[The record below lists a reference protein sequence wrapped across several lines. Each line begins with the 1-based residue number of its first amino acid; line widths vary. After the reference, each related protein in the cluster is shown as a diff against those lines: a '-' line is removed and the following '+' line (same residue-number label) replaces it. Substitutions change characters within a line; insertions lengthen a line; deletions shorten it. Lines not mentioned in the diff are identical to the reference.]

1 MSAKSHL
8 LYTKAISFIKI
19 NAMRNEME
27 VREEILN
34 LQTELE
40 GIINTGE
47 AEARELGENETSRM
61 AEIRGQIDTLKEEL
75 GSIEEENRKL
85 AETKN
90 KKQIT
95 NKMSKEIRL
104 FDLIKGIVDGN
115 LDDEQRA
122 FVQGN
127 NINMRAAIQATT
139 TDHGEEVV
147 PEDKKR
153 LELAIRNASVLNRIG
168 ATWFNNAVGNISIP
182 KYSGSQVFWA
192 GSENADAADG
202 AGTFE
207 EVELSPKRLTA
218 YIDISRQFLAQ
229 TSESAESILIN
240 DLAAAVA
247 EKLDETIFGCES
259 GSTTTPA
266 GLLYEGADYM
276 VTGGTLAS
284 MAFDDVLNLEEL
296 VEEKNGTNFI
306 FITDPK
312 VKYSLRGVQMASGL
326 QFVWENGEIDGR
338 KAVVSNSVCEGG
350 LICMDPRDLAVA
362 SWDQDMII
370 TVDPYTRAGKNQIR
384 IVINYLVDA
393 KLKGDRISAEVF
405 E

>member
-1 MSAKSHL
+1 
-8 LYTKAISFIKI
+8 
-19 NAMRNEME
+19 ME

-61 AEIRGQIDTLKEEL
+61 AEIREKIDTLKEEL
-75 GSIEEENRKL
+75 GSIKEENRKL

-90 KKQIT
+90 K
-95 NKMSKEIRL
+95 NKSNVKMNKEIRL

-122 FVQGN
+122 YVQGN

-147 PEDKKR
+147 PEEKKR
-153 LELAIRNASVLNRIG
+153 LEVAIRNASVLNRIG
-168 ATWFNNAVGNISIP
+168 ATWFSNAVGNISIP

-192 GSENADAADG
+192 GAENSDAEDG
-202 AGTFE
+202 AGTFT

-266 GLLYEGADYM
+266 GLLYEGNDYI
-276 VTGGTLAS
+276 VTGGTLADMDFNS
-284 MAFDDVLNLEEL
+284 VLNLEEL

-312 VKYSLRGVQMASGL
+312 VKYNLRGVQMASGL

-362 SWDQDMII
+362 SWDQDMQI

-384 IVINYLVDA
+384 IVVNYLVDA

>member
-1 MSAKSHL
+1 MNVL
-8 LYTKAISFIKI
+8 
-19 NAMRNEME
+19 EMKE
-27 VREEILN
+27 QIIRM
-34 LQTELE
+34 QDELDA
-40 GIINTGE
+40 IINTGE
-47 AEARELGENETSRM
+47 AENRELNEDETNKM
-61 AEIRGQIDTLKEEL
+61 AELRTGIEEL
-75 GSIEEENRKL
+75 KAQVAEEERKNVEL
-85 AETKN
+85 NKN
-90 KKQIT
+90 KS
-95 NKMSKEIRL
+95 NVKMSKEIRL

-122 FVQGN
+122 YVQGN

-192 GSENADAADG
+192 GAENSDAQDG

-207 EVELSPKRLTA
+207 EVTLSPKRLTA

-247 EKLDETIFGCES
+247 EKLDETVFGCES

-266 GLLYEGADYM
+266 GLLYDGNDYI
-276 VTGGTLAS
+276 VTGGTLADMS
-284 MAFDDVLNLEEL
+284 FDSVLNLEEL

-362 SWDQDMII
+362 SWDQDMQI